1 MRKLPENESDNN
13 LGETYSETHRHDCEV
28 RDVVRKY
35 RSQGA
40 DSVKKY
46 LLLVEKARGSDSA
59 NRLRKDALELINRRK

>member
-1 MRKLPENESDNN
+1 VTKNDNN
-13 LGETYSETHRHDCEV
+13 LGETYSEAHRHDCEV

-59 NRLRKDALELINRRK
+59 NRLRKDALEMLKTGEKK